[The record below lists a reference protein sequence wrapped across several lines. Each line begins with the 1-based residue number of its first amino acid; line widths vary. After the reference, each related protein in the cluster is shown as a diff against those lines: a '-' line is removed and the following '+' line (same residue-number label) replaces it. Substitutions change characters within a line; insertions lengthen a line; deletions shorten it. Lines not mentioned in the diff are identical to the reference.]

1 MRRPSR
7 WSSPAPVRRWAAC
20 RASSRRSAPSTR
32 NSRRT
37 SKSRSRSAGTSQS
50 VEERGRLTQEVLELR
65 AAEERLM
72 LMERI
77 EKELEESSSE
87 VQRLR
92 RRGAAGSDAE
102 PLSLKEL
109 RTEQVTPQL
118 AGAAMKD
125 GAKPRR
131 MLGGRVPEA
140 GPAGFKLRPGSW
152 NAAVLQG

>member
-1 MRRPSR
+1 LELARAREEVCRLSGQLKE
-7 WSSPAPVRRWAAC
+7 V
-20 RASSRRSAPSTR
+20 RASNAQLE
-32 NSRRT
+32 
-37 SKSRSRSAGTSQS
+37 KDLKES
-50 VEERGRLTQEVLELR
+50 VEERRRLTQEVLELR

-72 LMERI
+72 PMERI

-87 VQRLR
+87 VERLR
-92 RRGAAGSDAE
+92 RRGAARSDTE

-109 RTEQVTPQL
+109 RTEQLTPQL

-125 GAKPRR
+125 GAKPGR